1 MITNAKTL
9 NLGSQMNRILAIILA
24 VGFLFRLLFLG
35 RRQLWT
41 DEIMQGLI
49 VRASSMREML
59 EGLRD
64 GMAIPAPLDYFV
76 QKGIVSLL
84 GEASWA
90 MRLHAVIFGTLSLW
104 IFFRIARH
112 LFGDRV
118 AIYSTVLLT
127 FYPLHYHYSQ
137 EGRPYALLVFLS
149 LVSYDLLFRILS
161 RNDGGFLAWALLCCV
176 LTLLLYA
183 SFLGILVISSQ
194 WVALVI
200 SAARDFKSSQEIP
213 PANTGDRAVMKIERA
228 HWRHVVAYSVAAGLA
243 CAFYLPWVYFAWAK
257 PLVTTAS
264 EVVDP
269 RLVLRMIK
277 ELGDGSYPMT
287 ALLLLGAGT
296 GVQALRRHGQ
306 HRVLMW
312 LLTWFGISIPAVI
325 LLEIW
330 SGYFFAIRHVLHAT
344 PPLVLLAGYGLS
356 YVGERLT
363 ILERLPSRISAPAIA
378 YAALVIVISVWIAH
392 SHWRKETEDWLGTAR
407 FLQNS
412 LRPSDVVTMPGVY
425 MLLEYNAPALGNFR
439 VGDLDPGPGLLRGG
453 EISRRYVA
461 CFNNLRPDPCE
472 GFRAAAMKDG
482 AWRKQEFRGFT
493 VFIRDK

>member
-161 RNDGGFLAWALLCCV
+161 KNDGRLPAWALLCGV

-183 SFLGILVISSQ
+183 SFLGILVLGSQ

-200 SAARDFKSSQEIP
+200 SAAWDPKNSRAPSP
-213 PANTGDRAVMKIERA
+213 LNTGERAVVIERA
-228 HWRHVVAYSVAAGLA
+228 RRWHVLAYSVAAGLA
-243 CAFYLPWVYFAWAK
+243 CALYLPWVFFAWAK
-257 PLVTTAS
+257 PLVTKAS

-269 RLVLRMIK
+269 RLILRMIK
-277 ELGDGSYPMT
+277 ELGDGSYPM
-287 ALLLLGAGT
+287 AGLLLLGAAT

-306 HRVLMW
+306 DRVLVW
-312 LLTWFGISIPAVI
+312 FLTWFGISIPAVI
-325 LLEIW
+325 VLEIW

-344 PPLVLLAGYGLS
+344 PPLILLAGYGLS
-356 YVGERLT
+356 YIGERLT
-363 ILERLPSRISAPAIA
+363 ILERLPSRISAPAIT
-378 YAALVIVISVWIAH
+378 YAALVIVISVWVAQ
-392 SHWRKETEDWLGTAR
+392 SHWKKETEDWLGTAR
-407 FLQNS
+407 FLQNN
-412 LRPSDVVTMPGVY
+412 LRPGDVVTMPGVY
-425 MLLEYNAPALGNFR
+425 VLLEYNAPALKNFR
-439 VGDLDPGPGLLRGG
+439 VGDLDPGPGSLRGG

-461 CFNNLRPDPCE
+461 CFNNLKPDPCE
-472 GFRAAAMKDG
+472 GFRASAVKDG

-493 VFIRDK
+493 VFVRDK